1 MHFVIYKVK
10 QFAGSFSIF
19 ESIEPSEIVEGVK
32 SQHKWSLT
40 IKKPN
45 PFFFALSA
53 RKEMAIDG
61 YADLI
66 LILKHYLY
74 ISSSIFRSF
83 TVFRRQNIDIEK
95 KCSLFPCDGC
105 VKRSSF
111 ISWNWMARYLLPTNF
126 IGCMRISALF
136 SI

>member
-66 LILKHYLY
+66 LILKHHLH
-74 ISSSIFRSF
+74 IGSSLFRPF
-83 TVFRRQNIDIEK
+83 TLFKRQNIDIEK
-95 KCSLFPCDGC
+95 
-105 VKRSSF
+105 
-111 ISWNWMARYLLPTNF
+111 NLLYF
-126 IGCMRISALF
+126 RAMDA
-136 SI
+136 